1 MKETF
6 KGIYNGN
13 IWMIIY
19 QYMYLTR
26 KTLWVYAQNDVRRNM
41 DLTLVITKLSL
52 THIFDSRRP
61 SIVYIF
67 NEGYYFFALASNFTF

>member
-13 IWMIIY
+13 IWMSIY

-41 DLTLVITKLSL
+41 DLALLNYRSHTYLTVGGLSIFLTKVIIFWLSHL
-52 THIFDSRRP
+52 ISLF
-61 SIVYIF
+61 
-67 NEGYYFFALASNFTF
+67 